1 MSQNQESHQN
11 NRQEKRA
18 SIEALLFATNG
29 MTLSEISARTGIK
42 VEEVESILDELE
54 ADYNSNERG
63 IHITL
68 DGDLW
73 KMSIKPGITLQVKD
87 LLPPELPSS
96 LTKTLAIIAAK
107 KPIKQSTVVKIRG
120 NKAYDHIKKLQ
131 KLGFVVSS
139 KNANTLLLDV
149 TQKFFDY
156 FRINE
161 DDFKAKINLS
171 KDVAEKLETL
181 DNETELPSSNELI
194 SEEDEQLNESKNL

>member
-161 DDFKAKINLS
+161 GDFKAKINLS